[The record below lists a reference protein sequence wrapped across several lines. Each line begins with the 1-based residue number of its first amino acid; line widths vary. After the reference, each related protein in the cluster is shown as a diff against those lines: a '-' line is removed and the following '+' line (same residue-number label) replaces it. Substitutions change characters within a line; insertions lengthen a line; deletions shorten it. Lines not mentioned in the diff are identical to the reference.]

1 MDEYLTIMDI
11 VREAGVNDK
20 TVRRWIKSGELRA
33 TRDLIGRYRI
43 TRTDFEDF
51 RRRREERYNPEK
63 ADENAE

>member
-33 TRDLIGRYRI
+33 NRDLVGRYRI
-43 TRTDFEDF
+43 LREDFEEF
-51 RRRREERYNPEK
+51 RRRREERYKSDRE
-63 ADENAE
+63 EE

>member
-11 VREAGVNDK
+11 VRETGVNDK

-43 TRTDFEDF
+43 TRVDFEDF

-63 ADENAE
+63 EDNEH